1 MINRPQIS
9 ARPRPD
15 QRRLRMAM
23 VRNQIESRGIKS
35 QRVLAAMREVP
46 RHLFIQEAM
55 SLHAYDDAALPIGYG
70 QTISQP
76 YTVAKMSELLETEPG
91 MRVLE
96 IGAGC
101 GYQAAVLA
109 HAGCIVYGIER
120 IRELYAA
127 TAQRMKRL
135 GFGRVYLHCGDGS
148 LGLAPAAPFERILV
162 SAGAP
167 KIPEPLVA
175 QLAEGGILLVPVG
188 ERRAQRLLRIR
199 RVNGKIYVE
208 DAGGAIFVDLI
219 GSHGW

>member
-1 MINRPQIS
+1 
-9 ARPRPD
+9 
-15 QRRLRMAM
+15 M

-46 RHLFIQEAM
+46 RHLFVQEAL
-55 SLHAYDDAALPIGYG
+55 SLHAYDDSALPIGYG

-76 YTVAKMSELLETEPG
+76 YMVAKMSELLAAEPG

-109 HAGCIVYGIER
+109 QLGCVVYGIER
-120 IRELYAA
+120 IREIYQTTVTRL
-127 TAQRMKRL
+127 KRL
-135 GFGRVYLHCGDGS
+135 GIGRVHMHYGDGS
-148 LGLAPAAPFERILV
+148 LGLPPAAPFERILV

-167 KIPEPLVA
+167 QVPQPLA
-175 QLAEGGILLVPVG
+175 RQLAEGGILLVPVG
-188 ERRAQRLLRIR
+188 GKQAQRLLRLTR
-199 RVNGKIYVE
+199 MNGKIISE
-208 DAGGAIFVDLI
+208 DMGAAVFVDLV

>member
-1 MINRPQIS
+1 
-9 ARPRPD
+9 
-15 QRRLRMAM
+15 M
-23 VRNQIESRGIKS
+23 VRNQIEGRGIKS

-46 RHLFIQEAM
+46 RHLFIQEAL
-55 SLHAYDDAALPIGYG
+55 SLHAYDDSALPIGYG

-76 YTVAKMSELLETEPG
+76 YMVAKMSELLAAEPG

-109 HAGCIVYGIER
+109 QLGCVVYGIER
-120 IRELYAA
+120 IREIYQTTVTRL
-127 TAQRMKRL
+127 KRL
-135 GFGRVYLHCGDGS
+135 GIGRVHMHYGDGS
-148 LGLAPAAPFERILV
+148 LGLPPAAPFERILV

-167 KIPEPLVA
+167 QVPQPLVR

-188 ERRAQRLLRIR
+188 GKQAQRLLRLTR
-199 RVNGKIYVE
+199 MNGKIISE
-208 DAGGAIFVDLI
+208 DMGAAVFVDLV

>member
-1 MINRPQIS
+1 MINRPQIA

-23 VRNQIESRGIKS
+23 VRNQIEGRGIKS

-46 RHLFIQEAM
+46 RHMFIQEAM

-76 YTVAKMSELLETEPG
+76 YMVAKMSELLETEPG

-120 IRELYAA
+120 IRELYIAA
-127 TAQRMKRL
+127 TQRMKRL

-167 KIPEPLVA
+167 KIPEPLVT

-188 ERRAQRLLRIR
+188 ERGSQRLLRIR

-208 DAGGAIFVDLI
+208 DVGGAIFVDLV